1 MITKKLKTI
10 QCVLTISDTRNKE
23 TDKGG
28 QLVQKCLK
36 ELNIEVTEEHYH
48 IIKDD
53 KEDIQSQIDEWLAS
67 DIDVII
73 TTGGTGIAQRDV
85 TIEAVKPLLDKEIEG
100 FGELFRYLS
109 YTEDVGTKA
118 LLSRA
123 LAGTVMSKLIF
134 TLGST
139 GAVKLAMT
147 KLIIPE
153 LNHMVYELHN
163 KIVIK
168 AL

>member
-1 MITKKLKTI
+1 MMHEHENKEVKKTI
-10 QCVLTISDTRNKE
+10 QCAVLTISDTRNKE

-73 TTGGTGIAQRDV
+73 TC
-85 TIEAVKPLLDKEIEG
+85 LL
-100 FGELFRYLS
+100 
-109 YTEDVGTKA
+109 YTSDAADE
-118 LLSRA
+118 
-123 LAGTVMSKLIF
+123 
-134 TLGST
+134 
-139 GAVKLAMT
+139 
-147 KLIIPE
+147 
-153 LNHMVYELHN
+153 
-163 KIVIK
+163 
-168 AL
+168 